1 VSCKRWH
8 RNQRSGF
15 ICLNR
20 ELKEYYDAHKELGL
34 SSVYPLTASQLEP
47 KSGSGKPLK
56 CKAAE
61 CRHLADFAVA
71 LAYRHLRGNALRPP
85 FEFRGRLH
93 GQEQVHLTNLVAA
106 CEGMAEFQR
115 SVSVV
120 PFDEG
125 KCRNAMY
132 KCLQALVVLH
142 NLWRAGFPQSAH
154 GKLPFHIKRKAHM
167 LQHLCEEKLSMWGSP
182 SRFWSYRD
190 ESFIGAVKT
199 IAGNSKKPNMLE
211 RRIID
216 KLLILE
222 HFNTAV

>member
-1 VSCKRWH
+1 LNKDLKDYYQAH
-8 RNQRSGF
+8 R
-15 ICLNR
+15 
-20 ELKEYYDAHKELGL
+20 ELGL
-34 SSVYPLTASQLEP
+34 SSVYPLMASQLEP

-71 LAYRHLRGNALRPP
+71 LAYRHMRGNAQRPP

-115 SVSVV
+115 AVSVV

-125 KCRNAMY
+125 KCRTAMY

-142 NLWRAGFPQSAH
+142 DLWRAGLPETAH

-167 LQHLCEEKLSMWGSP
+167 LQHLCEEKLPMWGSP
-182 SRFWSYRD
+182 SRIWSYRD
-190 ESFIGAVKT
+190 ESFIGAAKI
-199 IAGNSKKPNMLE
+199 IAASSKKPNKLD
-211 RRIID
+211 RRIIEQ
-216 KLLILE
+216 LLILS
-222 HFNTAV
+222 HFDGAV